1 MMGMTDCLYLETSTN
16 ELWDV
21 VRLQDNYGRTTIS

>member
-1 MMGMTDCLYLETSTN
+1 MEGIEDCLYLETSTP

-21 VRLQDNYGRTTIS
+21 VRLQDNYGRA